1 MGGTLLAG
9 GGGVLPAGLLLAG
22 AGGVLPAGGGGV
34 LPAGGGGVLPAGGG
48 GGFPAGGLAARG
60 GGILPAG
67 GGGTF
72 PPAGGGGVLPAGGG
86 TVFPAG
92 GAVVFPGA
100 VVVAGFAGLF
110 ASFGAVL
117 EVAALGSAGLASVAA
132 GCPGVSLT
140 FFGFPK
146 SNTVVSGKICV
157 TIPAAI
163 VFPPSLKANLDPLS
177 IVIGKFNLALIVKLS
192 PGLAILVFY
201 GSWISAA
208 VSAVLK

>member
-1 MGGTLLAG
+1 LPAGLLLAG
-9 GGGVLPAGLLLAG
+9 GGGVLPVG
-22 AGGVLPAGGGGV
+22 GGVLPAGGGV

-48 GGFPAGGLAARG
+48 GTF
-60 GGILPAG
+60 PAG

-72 PPAGGGGVLPAGGG
+72 PAGGGGTFPAGGGGVLPAGG
-86 TVFPAG
+86 
-92 GAVVFPGA
+92 AVLPGE
-100 VVVAGFAGLF
+100 VVVAGLAGLF
-110 ASFGAVL
+110 ASLAGVL

-192 PGLAILVFY
+192 PGLAILVF
-201 GSWISAA
+201 
-208 VSAVLK
+208 

>member
-1 MGGTLLAG
+1 LGGTLPPAA
-9 GGGVLPAGLLLAG
+9 GGVLPAGLLLAG
-22 AGGVLPAGGGGV
+22 GGGVLLAGGGGV
-34 LPAGGGGVLPAGGG
+34 LPAAGGGVFPAGGLPAGGG
-48 GGFPAGGLAARG
+48 T
-60 GGILPAG
+60 LPA

-72 PPAGGGGVLPAGGG
+72 PPAGGDGALLAGGG
-86 TVFPAG
+86 GVFPAG

-100 VVVAGFAGLF
+100 VVAGLAGLF
-110 ASFGAVL
+110 ASFDAVL
-117 EVAALGSAGLASVAA
+117 EVAALGSGGLASVAA
-132 GCPGVSLT
+132 GCPGVYLT

-146 SNTVVSGKICV
+146 SNTVVSGKIYV

-163 VFPPSLKANLDPLS
+163 VFPPYLKANLDPLS
-177 IVIGKFNLALIVKLS
+177 MVIGKFNLALIVKLS

>member
-1 MGGTLLAG
+1 MILFGIDLAAASFLGGTFPAC

-22 AGGVLPAGGGGV
+22 GGGVLPVGGGVLPAGGGV

-48 GGFPAGGLAARG
+48 GTF
-60 GGILPAG
+60 PAG

-72 PPAGGGGVLPAGGG
+72 PAGGGGTFPAGGGGVLPAGG
-86 TVFPAG
+86 
-92 GAVVFPGA
+92 AVLPGE
-100 VVVAGFAGLF
+100 VVVAGLAGLF
-110 ASFGAVL
+110 ASLAGVL

-192 PGLAILVFY
+192 PGLAILVF
-201 GSWISAA
+201 
-208 VSAVLK
+208 